1 MFPNINVLKLIV
13 LVRCVWSSASVL
25 VLRHSVVVK
34 KTTVM
39 FSIFSS
45 FASLEYVLNI
55 DLWWASLET
64 ETKNQQQA
72 RFSGTFN
79 WKLGFINK
87 LEVYSENGTWWTS
100 DLTPPKTAAQ
110 KLTSISSKVSS
121 PNLLWVFES
130 DTFVAAMVVV
140 FLSVVVYSCC
150 IIIVHFMQSSQF
162 IVLMTI

>member
-55 DLWWASLET
+55 DL
-64 ETKNQQQA
+64 
-72 RFSGTFN
+72 
-79 WKLGFINK
+79 
-87 LEVYSENGTWWTS
+87 
-100 DLTPPKTAAQ
+100 
-110 KLTSISSKVSS
+110 
-121 PNLLWVFES
+121 
-130 DTFVAAMVVV
+130 
-140 FLSVVVYSCC
+140 
-150 IIIVHFMQSSQF
+150 
-162 IVLMTI
+162 